1 VYLNSAEREIIEV
14 PVEIETI
21 VYVDRIIEEK
31 VFIEVPVEIIVEK
44 IVEVPFMM
52 ESPKHFNSISSNLL
66 NTAHE

>member
-1 VYLNSAEREIIEV
+1 MYLNSAEREIIEV

-21 VYVDRIIEEK
+21 VYVDRIIK
-31 VFIEVPVEIIVEK
+31 KIVFIEVPVEIVAEK

-52 ESPKHFNSISSNLL
+52 ESPKNFNYLSSNLL